1 MSGPGYRYGPW
12 HGGPDPLAAPY
23 DVAGALDEIGDAV
36 LAGQSPR
43 EALSDLLR
51 RGTEHRHGL
60 DDLRRQVRQ
69 RQRAA
74 RERRRLDGTLEQ
86 VRELLDRAVSQERT
100 ALFPDPADD
109 ARLREAELDALPRDP
124 ARAVRRLADYDWRSP
139 DARETYDQ
147 IRDLLRQEVLDS
159 QFRGMKQALQ
169 QAGQDP
175 GALSRIKNM
184 LADLNAML
192 AVDARGEDTDQ
203 RFAEFMDSYGDLFPD
218 NPQNLEELVDALAR
232 RAAAAQRLLASLS
245 PEQRA
250 ELADLMA
257 TAMADMDLAREM
269 SALQGALRERRPDLD
284 WASRERMRGNN
295 PMGMGDATDA
305 LEELADLDELAAT
318 LGQNYPGAT
327 LDDVDEEAV
336 ARALGRAAADD
347 LEALRRIERAL
358 EEQGYLRRERGRL
371 ELSPKAIRRIG
382 ATALRRVFA
391 RLEAHRQGQHDLTD
405 AGAAGEL
412 TGRPGVG
419 EVVLALPVRFEA
431 GEHPA
436 QRGSTDPAD
445 RLGRQL
451 QAPTLAPQVPLLLES
466 PLNPAQRF
474 QIVHRG
480 PAEGP
485 RHRLLVHVVQGGAR
499 VVLTQ
504 RGGQFVKVGEL
515 FQGVGGI
522 AHPHRVVAAHPLPA
536 GPVQVRAALSQR
548 PLQRAHLPSEIH
560 VGHRGC
566 HEVRQLGALF
576 GGERGQQPLGGGGS
590 SGEGVDQ
597 LFQVLRVVREEVA
610 VGVHELGEPLVGV
623 LAPGVG
629 GQHRVEVGEHV
640 LGRGQRPRDLAG
652 LLQRLRHAAE
662 LAVQHLLAQQVADLV
677 VGLAGIGRAPVVV
690 GQPADRPCRIT
701 GQRVELGLPQPG
713 VVGGIGE
720 QRGALLTDRPVQQLP
735 DLLQRAVQPPPL
747 PGGPLP
753 LPDLPAQVVQ
763 TVPVLSATAQQV

>member
-60 DDLRRQVRQ
+60 DDLRRQVRR

-74 RERRRLDGTLEQ
+74 RERGRLDGTLEQ

-169 QAGQDP
+169 QTGQDP

-192 AVDARGEDTDQ
+192 AADARGEDTDQ

-336 ARALGRAAADD
+336 ARALGRAAVDD

-412 TGRPGVG
+412 TGASREWRFGDEQPLDVVRTVRNAVLRSGPNPVGRGVRLHVDDF
-419 EVVLALPVRFEA
+419 EVVETENRTVAAVALLVDLSYSMVVRGTWGTAKSTALALHTLVSTRFPQDA
-431 GEHPA
+431 
-436 QRGSTDPAD
+436 
-445 RLGRQL
+445 L
-451 QAPTLAPQVPLLLES
+451 TLIGFSDYARTL
-466 PLNPAQRF
+466 R
-474 QIVHRG
+474 
-480 PAEGP
+480 AE
-485 RHRLLVHVVQGGAR
+485 
-499 VVLTQ
+499 
-504 RGGQFVKVGEL
+504 EL
-515 FQGVGGI
+515 
-522 AHPHRVVAAHPLPA
+522 
-536 GPVQVRAALSQR
+536 AALSWEDRVQGTN
-548 PLQRAHLPSEIH
+548 LQHGLMLAERHLAKHPDAEPVVMVVTDGEPTAHLMPD
-560 VGHRGC
+560 
-566 HEVRQLGALF
+566 
-576 GGERGQQPLGGGGS
+576 GQAI
-590 SGEGVDQ
+590 
-597 LFQVLRVVREEVA
+597 FWY
-610 VGVHELGEPLVGV
+610 
-623 LAPGVG
+623 
-629 GQHRVEVGEHV
+629 
-640 LGRGQRPRDLAG
+640 
-652 LLQRLRHAAE
+652 
-662 LAVQHLLAQQVADLV
+662 
-677 VGLAGIGRAPVVV
+677 
-690 GQPADRPCRIT
+690 
-701 GQRVELGLPQPG
+701 
-713 VVGGIGE
+713 
-720 QRGALLTDRPVQQLP
+720 
-735 DLLQRAVQPPPL
+735 PPL
-747 PGGPLP
+747 PETVELTLAEVDRLTRRHATINVFLLDDDPRLAAFVDGVARRNGGRVFS
-753 LPDLPAQVVQ
+753 PAQDQLGDYVVSDY
-763 TVPVLSATAQQV
+763 LRRRRNRGR